1 MPRALHRSNSSRSS
15 STSRM
20 RLKGTPCFT
29 VEPSLGRHPFKARS
43 SMKPALPSKPTALPT
58 SGASKNLLSSAAS
71 KALRMVPSVLLEMI
85 PNDAPSALRLFNL
98 GPSMAARSQSSSC
111 LVLRAARSPGV
122 AVNVPSKS
130 KKITATP
137 AAGSM
142 RKSSRKGLGDSG
154 LSNPV
159 KFSDFSDSSEDKA
172 DSALTL
178 GLALGRVWELLTGS
192 SDGLQGASA
201 RPSSSSTDRKEP
213 RCDSDTGCRSPEA
226 THGTGDG
233 EAGAAGAG
241 ASMRCGDTERH
252 SSAKGRARARDRPV
266 GDAEED
272 VASTEPPSCGALPQE
287 LEEVHHGAKVVH
299 GGFF

>member
-1 MPRALHRSNSSRSS
+1 MFSSLNYFYRSNTLRIYII
-15 STSRM
+15 
-20 RLKGTPCFT
+20 
-29 VEPSLGRHPFKARS
+29 PSHPH
-43 SMKPALPSKPTALPT
+43 LP
-58 SGASKNLLSSAAS
+58 
-71 KALRMVPSVLLEMI
+71 VPSNYQ
-85 PNDAPSALRLFNL
+85 P
-98 GPSMAARSQSSSC
+98 QH
-111 LVLRAARSPGV
+111 
-122 AVNVPSKS
+122 
-130 KKITATP
+130 
-137 AAGSM
+137 
-142 RKSSRKGLGDSG
+142 

-233 EAGAAGAG
+233 EAGAAGAAGAG

-266 GDAEED
+266 VDAEED